1 MHKKHSKYS
10 LKEKAVS
17 MTGMVTIIKTDSKT
31 GEVISVMKQKNRI
44 MLGTNTGKSLILN
57 RLGGDNTYSLNI
69 THAEIGSGTNT
80 PADGDTA
87 LQTPASRVAVVDA
100 VVASNVLTL
109 RFFFADGV
117 LANGSYN
124 EFGSWIDGTATIG
137 TGKIFNRALFG
148 STYVKASGEDTTVQL
163 DITIN

>member
-1 MHKKHSKYS
+1 
-10 LKEKAVS
+10 
-17 MTGMVTIIKTDSKT
+17 MVTIIKTDSKT
-31 GEVISVMKQKNRI
+31 GEVISVTKQKNRI

-57 RLGGDNTYSLNI
+57 RLGGDNSYTMNI
-69 THAEIGSGTNT
+69 LYGEIGSGTNT

-87 LQTPASRVAVVDA
+87 LQTPVARVALVDS
-100 VVASNVLTL
+100 VVASNVITL

-124 EFGSWIDGTATIG
+124 EFGSWVDGNATIG

-163 DITIN
+163 EITIN